1 MIADI
6 FSECPTKNFS
16 HHMYVLLFFLKMRLL
31 GLGMQNVQL
40 ETHLV
45 ISKCIVPEDMM
56 GDNWI

>member
-1 MIADI
+1 MHADI
-6 FSECPTKNFS
+6 FSERPTKTSN
-16 HHMYVLLFFLKMRLL
+16 HHMYVLLFFLEMRLL

-45 ISKCIVPEDMM
+45 ISKCILPEDMM

>member
-6 FSECPTKNFS
+6 FSECPIKNSS
-16 HHMYVLLFFLKMRLL
+16 HHMYVLLFFLEMRLL

-45 ISKCIVPEDMM
+45 ISKCFLSEDMM